1 MEDLKHKSERNEDG
15 LPPNGC
21 RTGCLSM
28 LGLSVVFLLLTI
40 IGSSPRN
47 YRTYQKYRPDKKDNI
62 IEEETGIAFPSFS
75 LKSQDIYDDGLF
87 KTLGYTGKLEFDE
100 IPDDRFYLQLD
111 SLCSLGIIEGKA
123 RHENRKQW
131 KHYSTPYNPELPDE
145 YRFKHIIRDRKNE
158 NRVIIYRIDLEKGK
172 KDWILHIT
180 EGYKDEFSSWLFD
193 E

>member
-1 MEDLKHKSERNEDG
+1 MEDLKHKSDRNENG

-47 YRTYQKYRPDKKDNI
+47 YRTYQKYRPDKKNNI

-87 KTLGYTGKLEFDE
+87 KTFGYTGKLEFDE
-100 IPDDRFYLQLD
+100 IPNDIFYLQLD
-111 SLCSLGIIEGKA
+111 SLCSLGITEGKA

-131 KHYSTPYNPELPDE
+131 NHHFTSYNPELPDE
-145 YRFKHIIRDRKNE
+145 YRFKHIIRDRRNA

-180 EGYKDEFSSWLFD
+180 EGYKGEFSSWLFD